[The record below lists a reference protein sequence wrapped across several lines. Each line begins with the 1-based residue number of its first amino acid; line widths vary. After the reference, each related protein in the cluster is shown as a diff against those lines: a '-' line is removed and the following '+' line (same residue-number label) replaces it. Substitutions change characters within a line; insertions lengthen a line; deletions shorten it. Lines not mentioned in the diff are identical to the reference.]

1 MNISTRHTLYI
12 DPSGDCC
19 DQANATSDTDLCTA
33 CAARVSRLKTR
44 PLVSPLDHLL
54 SDTKRYVPSPE
65 EEVQVRAII
74 QDAEQRTAEIDAA
87 SARIALLLEELSLER
102 IRIQAYA
109 DQHRVMVAPVWNLP
123 PEILSCI
130 FVLSLP
136 RRLGYPEDI
145 TRSSIKSTLLLAGV
159 NQHWRYVALTTPQ
172 LWTTL
177 YIDEQSFAEHCAYDL
192 ACMPN
197 VFLRRSGDLPL
208 SLYICAKEIPCRQAL
223 ISLVSALSTR
233 WHRIILDIEVS
244 NLAPLLSPPVAFSD
258 AFPNALPVL
267 RTLDLRITSLWL
279 EGAEVNPFTY
289 FTKAPVLEHV
299 SVTNPFCPS
308 FRVLPWR
315 QLRVWDSP
323 VPLADFPLVFEW
335 APNLEHCFLQPTRLA
350 FGQTLPPPEACSIG
364 TAYNLT
370 SLHIST
376 ALVTNISVQL
386 HHLPHFPALRRL
398 FIYLDKRVLLPAA
411 ETTLVPLFARSGAL
425 LEQVMLAVNVSHAT
439 LRMCLSHTPSLV
451 TLHIHRIASDAILGF
466 LSEAPSATEAF
477 LLPKMTTLRLSGKI
491 YFTAQAVIDVIN
503 ARWADPAVEAEGW
516 SPSSGEGSDDG
527 LQIPTVPSYPR
538 SLKSVYILPPR
549 HDKFDSQTRKELLSF
564 KDKGFDVRISQF
576 DRVEFIRHVV

>member
-1 MNISTRHTLYI
+1 MNISTRHALHI
-12 DPSGDCC
+12 DPCGDRC
-19 DQANATSDTDLCTA
+19 DEANTTSAADLCTA
-33 CAARVSRLKTR
+33 CAARVLRLKTR
-44 PLVSPLDHLL
+44 PLVSPLNHLL

-65 EEVQVRAII
+65 EEVQVRTVI
-74 QDAEQRTAEIDAA
+74 QDVEQRTAEIDAA

-102 IRIQAYA
+102 VRIQAYA

-130 FVLSLP
+130 FILSLL

-177 YIDEQSFAEHCAYDL
+177 YIDEESCWEDCTYDL
-192 ACMPN
+192 ACMPS
-197 VFLRRSGDLPL
+197 VFVKRSGDLPL
-208 SLYICAKEIPCRQAL
+208 SLYVRAKENPCRLNL
-223 ISLVSALSTR
+223 ITFVSALLPR

-244 NLAPLLSPPVAFSD
+244 TLLSLFNDTCPGD
-258 AFPNALPVL
+258 LRVL

-289 FTKAPVLEHV
+289 FAKAPLLEHV
-299 SVTNPFCPS
+299 SVTIPFCAGFS
-308 FRVLPWR
+308 VLPWR
-315 QLRVWDSP
+315 QLKVWDSP

-350 FGQTLPPPEACSIG
+350 FGQTLPPPDACAIG
-364 TAYNLT
+364 TAHKLT

-376 ALVTNISVQL
+376 GLVTNISVQL

-411 ETTLVPLFARSGAL
+411 ETALVPLFARSGAR
-425 LEQVMLAVNVSHAT
+425 LEQVVLAVNVSHAT
-439 LRMCLSHTPSLV
+439 LRMCLAHTPALV
-451 TLHIHRIASDAILGF
+451 ALHIHRIASDAILGF
-466 LSEAPSATEAF
+466 LAEAPGATEAF
-477 LLPKMTTLRLSGKI
+477 LLPRMTTLRLSGKI

-503 ARWADPAVEAEGW
+503 ARWANPAVEAEGW
-516 SPSSGEGSDDG
+516 SPSSSEGSDDG

-538 SLKSVYILPPR
+538 ALKSVYILPPR
-549 HDKFDSQTRKELLSF
+549 HDKFDSRTRKELLSF